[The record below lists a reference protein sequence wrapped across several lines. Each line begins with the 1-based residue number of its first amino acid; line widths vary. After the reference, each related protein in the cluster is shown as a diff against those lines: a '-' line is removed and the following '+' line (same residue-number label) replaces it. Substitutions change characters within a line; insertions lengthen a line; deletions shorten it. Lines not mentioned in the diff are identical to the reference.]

1 MCYWFVKCYFPV
13 TPRGPFFGNP
23 FATNVELGSHSHDP
37 HHIIA
42 HFLVKRLTVTFGQL
56 TVDLRTVCLS
66 GDGGNDVS
74 MIQAANVGVGIEG
87 KV

>member
-1 MCYWFVKCYFPV
+1 VFFPCHSH
-13 TPRGPFFGNP
+13 
-23 FATNVELGSHSHDP
+23 NVELRSHSHDP

-42 HFLVKRLTVTFGQL
+42 HFLVKRLTAPFGQL
-56 TVDLRTVCLS
+56 TVDPHTVCLS